1 MVAGALAAAA
11 CSDDEGTGPD
21 GRAQVT
27 LSLATRPAAAPGLTL
42 DETIT
47 VGDDVLVL
55 QSVQLVLREIEFERT
70 EASADCDDEVSGGD
84 DDCEELEI
92 GPLLVDLPL
101 GTGVAR
107 ELAVVVD
114 TGHYDEL
121 EFEIHKP
128 EDDGD
133 AADAAF
139 LAAHPDFDGVSIRVT
154 GTFNGASFTY
164 ETDLDVE
171 QEHDLVPALVV
182 AESGTVNVTLL
193 VDVSAWFLDEAGT
206 SLVDPATANK
216 GGPNES
222 VVKTN
227 ITESIEAFE
236 DDDSDGIED

>member
-1 MVAGALAAAA
+1 MVAGGLAVAA
-11 CSDDEGTGPD
+11 CGDDKGTGPD

-27 LSLATRPAAAPGLTL
+27 FSLATRPAAAPGLTL

-55 QSVQLVLREIEFERT
+55 QSVQLVMREIEFERS
-70 EASADCDDEVSGGD
+70 EASTDCDDDVPGGD

-92 GPLLVDLPL
+92 GPTLVDLPL

-154 GTFNGASFTY
+154 GTFNGAPFTY

-182 AESGTVNVTLL
+182 AESGTVNVTML
-193 VDVSAWFLDEAGT
+193 VDVSTWFLDEVGT